1 MPGGDGTGPEGL
13 GPNTGRGYTHHTG
26 HGRGF
31 GRGHGYG
38 RGMGYGY
45 RHGYEIDSEEDV
57 QKSPLIME
65 LEEDIKSLREKVDIL
80 EKRISESE
88 NSN

>member
-13 GPNTGRGYTHHTG
+13 GPHTGRGHAHHEG
-26 HGRGF
+26 RGRGF
-31 GRGHGYG
+31 G

-45 RHGYEIDSEEDV
+45 RHGYELDSEEDV
-57 QKSPLIME
+57 RKNPLIIE
-65 LEEDIKSLREKVDIL
+65 LEENIKSLREKVDIL

-88 NSN
+88 KGN